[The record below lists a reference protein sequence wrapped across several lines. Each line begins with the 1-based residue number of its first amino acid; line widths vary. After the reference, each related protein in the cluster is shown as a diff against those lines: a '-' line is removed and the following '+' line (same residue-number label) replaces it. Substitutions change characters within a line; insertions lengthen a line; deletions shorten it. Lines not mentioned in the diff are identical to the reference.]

1 MDEITVEQALQRLRQ
16 QLRLSKETEYEVLA
30 EIRTH
35 LEDAVADA
43 VANGEDAQVALLK
56 AAEAFG
62 MEEAGAG
69 LQEVHQGNDA
79 VEAIVVTAL
88 PILLA
93 LVLRW
98 LIFAPD
104 GSAIEWSALLA
115 RPAFWLVAFVAL
127 VAPMLQFRRWRLA
140 LVGWAFF
147 WLITVIFIVF
157 PTIGSW

>member
-1 MDEITVEQALQRLRQ
+1 MDEVTIEQVLQQLRK

-35 LEDAVADA
+35 LEDAVAHA
-43 VANGEDAQVALLK
+43 VAKGEDEEVALLK

-62 MEEAGAG
+62 MEEAGAS
-69 LQEVHQGNDA
+69 LQEVHEGNDA
-79 VEAIVVTAL
+79 LEAIMVTAL

-98 LIFAPD
+98 LAFAPD
-104 GSAIEWSALLA
+104 GSAIDWTTLLA
-115 RPAFWLVAFVAL
+115 RPAFWLVALVAL
-127 VAPMLQFRRWRLA
+127 VVPFLHFHRWRLA
-140 LVGWAFF
+140 LLGWAFF
-147 WLITVIFIVF
+147 WLITVIFVVF

>member
-1 MDEITVEQALQRLRQ
+1 MDEVTIEQVLQSLRK
-16 QLRLSKETEYEVLA
+16 QLSLSKETEYEVLA

-43 VANGEDAQVALLK
+43 VAKGEDEQVALLK

-69 LQEVHQGNDA
+69 LQKVHEGNDA
-79 VEAIVVTAL
+79 VEAIVATAL

-98 LIFAPD
+98 LAFAPD
-104 GSAIEWSALLA
+104 GSVIEWSTLLA
-115 RPAFWLVAFVAL
+115 RPAFWLVALVAL
-127 VAPMLQFRRWRLA
+127 VVPFLQFHRWRLA
-140 LVGWAFF
+140 LLGWAFF

-157 PTIGSW
+157 PTISSW

>member
-1 MDEITVEQALQRLRQ
+1 MDEVNIDQVLA
-16 QLRLSKETEYEVLA
+16 QLRKQLHLSKETEHELLA

-43 VANGEDAQVALLK
+43 VAKGEDEQVALLK

-62 MEEAGAG
+62 LEESGKQ
-69 LQEVHQGNDA
+69 LQEVHEGNE
-79 VEAIVVTAL
+79 VLEAIMATAL

-98 LIFAPD
+98 LVFAPD
-104 GSAIEWSALLA
+104 GSAIGWSTLLV
-115 RPAFWLVAFVAL
+115 RPAFWLIAIIALIVPFV
-127 VAPMLQFRRWRLA
+127 QYHRWRLA
-140 LVGWAFF
+140 LMGWAFF

-157 PTIGSW
+157 PSINQW